1 MKILVN
7 YDPEY
12 ENYKPVIGSVFSE
25 RGHSAISTPKKLDVL
40 EIIRLSEK
48 YKFDGVLVANEETLG
63 NLINS
68 TETIT
73 LSKYRGSRLNFS
85 VPCIVG
91 APLDH
96 LRNIRHGRWLYGK
109 DVDKFKRIKE
119 PVTQINYLVGD
130 SIERLGCIRTVLT
143 QKDLLAVSIDIE
155 TDLCNRI
162 TCIGFSALLP
172 SLKTATFIIPFFNFS
187 QVAWDSNEDF
197 GTAIEVCREI
207 CQSNITKIFFNGGY
221 DALHL
226 LIAGMDP
233 NNFTIDCMGL
243 AHSEYSEL
251 EKSLD
256 FNCSVRLYDY
266 YYWKDE
272 ADEAAANKDIQRY
285 WTYCARDSW
294 NTLRLF
300 LTYVKEKETWTI
312 PNYQRK
318 FKITYPYLYTKFE
331 GSLIDNEARE
341 KNRTEAIKIR
351 DKAKHDLQVMSANP
365 YFNPGSPK
373 QVGEILFDILG
384 AKPLKGKRT
393 TREQALDFIRGQHP
407 ILELFIDCLQDYR
420 EKAKAVSTYFE
431 FGMINGRLL
440 YDLNQ
445 WGADTARST
454 CRKASIRYFY
464 VNKKDKWDYDN
475 VGAQIQ
481 NIPSYAKNMIIADP
495 GYIMGEADNSKAEAR
510 CVAYMSVCVAMIK
523 FLEDNSK
530 DFYKVLTSTF
540 FGMSYE
546 EVTKELR
553 NEVTK
558 RIVHGKNYLMGADTF
573 IEVATPKR
581 LYRGMELLGKT
592 QMSLKEFANWLLSLY
607 DSPFPELDAWYTEV
621 KLAVLRTHKLVS
633 PTGYTR
639 YFFGDITKDHK
650 IFRNAV
656 AHGPQNLNVMI
667 LDKGLWKVYQHLVL
681 AKPTQVCTSGI
692 VEPDLVLG
700 DFRLKAQIHDSIFHQ
715 CKAEKKEIVGRR
727 LLECMDNPVEIKGK
741 VMSIPVDMSW
751 GFTWEQTKEDDSP
764 KKRATIEA
772 RIKEM
777 VG

>member
-1 MKILVN
+1 MKLLVN
-7 YDPEY
+7 YDPEFV
-12 ENYKPVIGSVFSE
+12 NYKPVIGALVQVA
-25 RGHSAISTPKKLDVL
+25 GHSAASTDKKLDLL
-40 EIIRLSEK
+40 EILRLGEK

-63 NLINS
+63 NLVNS

-85 VPCIVG
+85 IPCIVG

-96 LRNIRHGRWLYGK
+96 LRNIRHGRWLYEKDIGK
-109 DVDKFKRIKE
+109 FRHVKE
-119 PVTQINYLVGD
+119 PVTQINYTLGD
-130 SIERLGCIRTVLT
+130 SYERLVQIRAA
-143 QKDLLAVSIDIE
+143 LATNILAISIDIE

-162 TCIGFSALLP
+162 TCIGFSGLRTD
-172 SLKTATFIIPFFNFS
+172 LKTVTAIIPFF
-187 QVAWDSNEDF
+187 DF
-197 GTAIEVCREI
+197 GVSHWASDDEFGFAIQICRDI
-207 CQSNITKIFFNGGY
+207 CNSNITKVFFNGGF

-226 LIAGMDP
+226 LINHMDP

-243 AHSEYSEL
+243 AHSEFSEL

-272 ADEAAANKDIQRY
+272 AEEAQSSKDIQRY

-300 LTYVKEKETWTI
+300 LTYVKEREPWTI

-331 GSLIDNEARE
+331 GSLIDQEARE
-341 KNRTEAIKIR
+341 RNKIEAIKIR
-351 DKAKHDLQVMSANP
+351 DKAKTDLKIMSADP

-373 QVGEILFDILG
+373 QVAVILFDIMG

-393 TREQALDFIRGQHP
+393 VKGPETEEDKKKRERKSRTTKESALDFIRLQHP
-407 ILELFIDCLQDYR
+407 ILEIFIDALQDFR

-431 FGMINGRLL
+431 FGQVNGRLL

-454 CRKASIRYFY
+454 CRKASFRYFY
-464 VNKKDKWDYDN
+464 QLENSKWDYDN

-481 NIPSYAKNMIIADP
+481 NIPPYAKNMIIADE
-495 GYIMGEADNSKAEAR
+495 GYIMGEADNNKAEAR
-510 CVAYMSVCVAMIK
+510 CVAYMAVCLAMIE
-523 FLEDNSK
+523 FLSDTTK
-530 DFYKVLTSTF
+530 DFYKVLSSTF
-540 FGMSYE
+540 FGMSYDD
-546 EVTKELR
+546 VTKELR

-558 RIVHGKNYLMGADTF
+558 RVVHGKNYLMGADTF

-581 LYRGMELLGKT
+581 LYRAMELLRVTDKT
-592 QMSLKEFANWLLSLY
+592 LKEFANWLLSLY
-607 DSPFPELDAWYTEV
+607 DRPFPELEKWYTEI
-621 KLAVLRTHKLVS
+621 KLEVLRTNKLVS
-633 PTGYTR
+633 PAGYTR

-656 AHGPQNLNVMI
+656 AHGPQNLNVMV
-667 LDKGLWKVYQHLVL
+667 LDKGLWRVYDRLVL
-681 AKPTQVCTSGI
+681 AK
-692 VEPDLVLG
+692 EPGFSLG
-700 DFRLKAQIHDSIFHQ
+700 DYRLKAQIHDSIKFQ
-715 CKAEKKEIVGRR
+715 VLQALKELAELCMRR
-727 LLECMDNPVEIKGK
+727 CMDNPVKIKEK
-741 VMSIPVDMSW
+741 VMNIPVDFAY
-751 GFTWEQTKEDDSP
+751 GLTWAEVK
-764 KKRATIEA
+764 
-772 RIKEM
+772 
-777 VG
+777 GG